1 METTD
6 FFANAPTKIKVGR
19 VLVLIGSILFFV
31 VAVGRLVDFALA
43 FIPYEG
49 NEMDWNDAYS
59 VFEVIAHP
67 FLAVFFVVAGI
78 GGICYAID
86 KHRIK
91 VFASLAGVIM
101 LVVIVIA
108 TVLMFRNL
116 IKSCLAP
123 NADVGRAW
131 FDFATDFIGIQL
143 SGGIYFVG
151 WFMTKDY
158 TGD

>member
-1 METTD
+1 MEKTD

-19 VLVLIGSILFFV
+19 ALVLIGSILFFIMA
-31 VAVGRLVDFALA
+31 VARLVE
-43 FIPYEG
+43 FILVFVPYEG
-49 NEMDWNDAYS
+49 NDMDWSDAS
-59 VFEVIAHP
+59 SIFEAISHP
-67 FLAVFFVVAGI
+67 FLAAFFVIGGI

-91 VFASLAGVIM
+91 VFASLTGVIM
-101 LVVIVIA
+101 LVVIVVA

-123 NADVGRAW
+123 DANVGKAW
-131 FDFATDFIGIQL
+131 LEFLFDFLAIQV
-143 SGGIYFVG
+143 SGGIYFFG